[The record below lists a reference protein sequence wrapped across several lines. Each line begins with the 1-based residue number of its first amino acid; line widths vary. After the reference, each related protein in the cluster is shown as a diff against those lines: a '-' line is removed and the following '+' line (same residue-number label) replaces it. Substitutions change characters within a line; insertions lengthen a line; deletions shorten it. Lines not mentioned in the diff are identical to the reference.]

1 MTSQD
6 APRTAAEADPKPHAD
21 AAAAR
26 VPAPHA
32 VPALA
37 PVLDAL
43 SREIAQRQGTEGL
56 PAGSEESAI
65 GVALC
70 TLEGRFIEVNEALV
84 GLSGYTPAEIVGR
97 TGQEI
102 GLWTNP
108 EEMLRCIRQ
117 RGSVDEYVLPY
128 RTRDGRTR
136 RMLLAARL
144 LTVSRRG
151 CILAVGVDVTERT
164 GFAYEATL

>member
-1 MTSQD
+1 MTTEDTSRSAEPD
-6 APRTAAEADPKPHAD
+6 ATPEPDKPVAE
-21 AAAAR
+21 
-26 VPAPHA
+26 VPAVHA
-32 VPALA
+32 PPRLVQELDSLA
-37 PVLDAL
+37 
-43 SREIAQRQGTEGL
+43 REITRRQTTEGL
-56 PAGSEESAI
+56 PAGSHASPI

-84 GLSGYTPAEIVGR
+84 GLSGFTPAEIVGH
-97 TGQEI
+97 TGQEV
-102 GLWTNP
+102 GLWANP

-128 RTRDGRTR
+128 RTKDGRTR

-144 LTVSRRG
+144 LNISGRG

>member
-1 MTSQD
+1 MTSHD
-6 APRTAAEADPKPHAD
+6 APRIPGTDTPPRSE
-21 AAAAR
+21 AAAA
-26 VPAPHA
+26 PAADTHG
-32 VPALA
+32 VPALVPMLEA
-37 PVLDAL
+37 IC
-43 SREIAQRQGTEGL
+43 REIAERQGTEGL
-56 PAGSEESAI
+56 PAAAAESAI
-65 GVALC
+65 GIALC

-97 TGQEI
+97 TGQEV
-102 GLWTNP
+102 GLWSNP

-128 RTRDGRTR
+128 KTRDGRTR

-144 LTVSRRG
+144 LTVNRRG
-151 CILAVGVDVTERT
+151 CILAVGVDVTDRT

>member
-1 MTSQD
+1 MTSYD
-6 APRTAAEADPKPHAD
+6 APRLAEPDSNPRPD
-21 AAAAR
+21 G
-26 VPAPHA
+26 
-32 VPALA
+32 LA
-37 PVLDAL
+37 PDVDTVARLVPELEAL
-43 SREIAQRQGTEGL
+43 SREITQRQSPEGL
-56 PAGSEESAI
+56 PAGSQESPI

-70 TLEGRFIEVNEALV
+70 TLEGRFIEVNESLV
-84 GLSGYTPAEIVGR
+84 ALSGFSPSEIVGR

-117 RGSVDEYVLPY
+117 RGSVDAYVLPY

-144 LTVSRRG
+144 LNVNRHG
-151 CILAVGVDVTERT
+151 CILAVGVDVTERP

>member
-1 MTSQD
+1 MTIESIVRNAD
-6 APRTAAEADPKPHAD
+6 EVATAQPDTQGGTLPPHAFP
-21 AAAAR
+21 R
-26 VPAPHA
+26 LVPE
-32 VPALA
+32 LE
-37 PVLDAL
+37 AL
-43 SREIAQRQGTEGL
+43 SREITRRQTTEGL
-56 PAGSEESAI
+56 TAGGGGGI

-70 TLEGRFIEVNEALV
+70 TLEGRFIEVNEALLS
-84 GLSGYTPAEIVGR
+84 LSGYSPADVVGR
-97 TGQEI
+97 TGQEV
-102 GLWTNP
+102 GLWKNP

-144 LTVSRRG
+144 LTVSGRG
-151 CILAVGVDVTERT
+151 CILAVGVDVTERG

>member
-1 MTSQD
+1 MTTPNTSRSTEH
-6 APRTAAEADPKPHAD
+6 ALPRL
-21 AAAAR
+21 
-26 VPAPHA
+26 VPELE
-32 VPALA
+32 ALA
-37 PVLDAL
+37 REV
-43 SREIAQRQGTEGL
+43 SRRQSMEGL
-56 PAGSEESAI
+56 AGGADTI

-84 GLSGYTPAEIVGR
+84 SLSGYTSAEIVGH
-97 TGQEI
+97 TGQEV

-117 RGSVDEYVLPY
+117 RGSVDECVLPY

-136 RMLLAARL
+136 RILLAARL
-144 LTVSRRG
+144 LNVNGRG

-164 GFAYEATL
+164 GCAYEATL

>member
-1 MTSQD
+1 MTTHD
-6 APRTAAEADPKPHAD
+6 APRFTEADTKPRPD
-21 AAAAR
+21 AVTPSGPDVPRLLAELEAR
-26 VPAPHA
+26 C
-32 VPALA
+32 
-37 PVLDAL
+37 
-43 SREIAQRQGTEGL
+43 REITQRQSLEGL
-56 PAGSEESAI
+56 PAGSEESPI

-70 TLEGRFIEVNEALV
+70 TLEGRFIEVNESLV
-84 GLSGYTPAEIVGR
+84 ALSGFSPSEIVGR

-102 GLWTNP
+102 GLWTDP

-144 LTVSRRG
+144 LNVNRRG
-151 CILAVGVDVTERT
+151 CILAVGVDVTDRPSFT
-164 GFAYEATL
+164 YAATL